1 MAYTLVEAS
10 KLSND
15 VLSQGIVETF
25 VRDDPVLERI
35 GWIDI
40 PGNALK
46 YDRETTEAD
55 AEFKNVNDTWDPT
68 YQQVTPY
75 TATLKICG
83 NAARLDDFLK
93 STRRNINDIK
103 AELIAGNI
111 KAVKKTFMNAFYYGN
126 ETSNPKEFD
135 GLHKLI
141 SSPTYNTIIADP
153 SDTASVALSLGTHLD
168 AALDMIKGFKPS
180 IIISSR
186 QMRRNVTKYLRSV
199 GSINTGRD
207 EFGRPI
213 MSYGANDTPW
223 FVSDYI
229 TDTETT
235 ISGAYSAK
243 TGGATTSIFI
253 LTFDPMGLQGCQS
266 RVLEATPW
274 VPVPG
279 TNAEESLIRW
289 YPSIMM
295 KSLVSCAKI
304 VGLDADGTVTA

>member
-1 MAYTLVEAS
+1 MGLTLVEAS

-25 VRDDPVLERI
+25 VRDDPILERI

-55 AEFKNVNDTWDPT
+55 AEFKNVNDTWTPT
-68 YQQVTPY
+68 NQEVTQY
-75 TATLKICG
+75 TATLKIVG
-83 NAARLDDFLK
+83 NAVRLDDFLR
-93 STRRNINDIK
+93 STRSNINNLK

-135 GLHKLI
+135 GLHTLI
-141 SSPTYNTIIADP
+141 SSTTYNTIEADP
-153 SDTASVALSLGTHLD
+153 SDAESVALSLSGHLD
-168 AALDMIKGFKPS
+168 QALDMIKGFKPS
-180 IIISSR
+180 IIVSSK
-186 QMRRNVTKYLRSV
+186 QLRRGVTKYLRSV

-223 FVSDYI
+223 YTSDYI
-229 TDTETT
+229 TNTEATS
-235 ISGAYSAK
+235 SGAYSAK
-243 TGGATTSIFI
+243 TGGNTTSIFV
-253 LTFDPMGLQGCQS
+253 LSFDPVGLQGCQN
-266 RVLEATPW
+266 RVMEATPW
-274 VPVPG
+274 IPVPG

-295 KSLVSCAKI
+295 KSLVSCTKI
-304 VGLDADGTVTA
+304 VGIDADGTVIA